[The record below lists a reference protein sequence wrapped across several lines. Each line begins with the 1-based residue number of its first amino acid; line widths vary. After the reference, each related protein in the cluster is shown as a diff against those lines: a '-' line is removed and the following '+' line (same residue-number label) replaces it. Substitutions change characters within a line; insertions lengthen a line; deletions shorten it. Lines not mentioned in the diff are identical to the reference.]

1 MLTVGFPMRKILVY
15 IVILV
20 LCAAAVFQ
28 FAGNVQESPD
38 GLTLA
43 EATFSMRKED
53 TKDCTSFLVGKFISN
68 DGTKLEFDGCGN
80 VLRYETNLTKT
91 SGSYS
96 LTEAAD
102 GAAIVRMDLGS
113 GPALYS
119 FQITSPDGEI
129 TLIDSAN
136 ISHIFTPVAN

>member
-1 MLTVGFPMRKILVY
+1 MKRFLVI

-28 FAGNVQESPD
+28 FAGSVQESPE

-43 EATFSMRKED
+43 EATFSLRKED
-53 TKDCTSFLVGKFISN
+53 TRDCTVFLVGRFLSD
-68 DGTKLEFDGCGN
+68 DGAKLEFDGAGT
-80 VLRYETNLTKT
+80 VTRFETNLTETKGT
-91 SGSYS
+91 YS
-96 LTEAAD
+96 LTQAKG
-102 GAAIVRMDLGS
+102 GAAVVRMDLGS

-119 FQITSPDGEI
+119 FQITSPEGEI

-136 ISHIFTPVAN
+136 IAHILRPAEN

>member
-1 MLTVGFPMRKILVY
+1 MRKILVY
-15 IVILV
+15 VVILV

-28 FAGNVQESPD
+28 FAGSVQESPD

-53 TKDCTSFLVGKFISN
+53 TKDCTSFLVGRFISD
-68 DGTKLEFDGCGN
+68 DGIKYEFDGYGN
-80 VLRYETNLTKT
+80 ITRFETNLTETKGT
-91 SGSYS
+91 YS
-96 LTEAAD
+96 LMQAAD
-102 GAAIVRMDLGS
+102 GAAIVRMDLGN

-119 FQITSPDGEI
+119 FQLTSPDGEI

-136 ISHIFTPVAN
+136 IAHVFTPVET

>member
-1 MLTVGFPMRKILVY
+1 MRKILVY
-15 IVILV
+15 VVILV

-43 EATFSMRKED
+43 EATYSMRKEN
-53 TKDCTSFLVGKFISN
+53 TKDCTSFLVGRFIS
-68 DGTKLEFDGCGN
+68 DVGVKYEFDGHGN
-80 VLRYETNLTKT
+80 ITRFEANLTKT
-91 SGSYS
+91 EGTYS

-119 FQITSPDGEI
+119 FQVTSPEGEI

-136 ISHIFTPVAN
+136 IAHVFTPVET